1 MVLESPLNNAQLELM
16 KMFSHDL
23 SEHDL
28 LQLRRTLAK
37 FFADRASDEMDD
49 IWTDNGWSDAT
60 MDQWLKGDN
69 A

>member
-23 SEHDL
+23 SEQDL

-37 FFADRASDEMDD
+37 FFADRASDEMDT
-49 IWTDNGWSDAT
+49 IWRDNEWSDAT

-69 A
+69 G

>member
-37 FFADRASDEMDD
+37 FFADRASDEMDT
-49 IWTDNGWSDAT
+49 IWRDNGWSDAT

-69 A
+69 D